1 MATHEANLSPGRRMK
16 IPAATKNRHLSN
28 WGLPVETLVLG
39 LTLLLWGVMSL
50 TTSTFLTTNN
60 VVNILRQVSID
71 SIIAFGV
78 LFPILIRGID
88 LSVGSVVALSGVVCA
103 TLLTMGLP
111 IPIAIALTLIL
122 GVAIGS
128 LNAFSVYRLGIPAFI
143 ITLAGLQA
151 FRGGA
156 FLVSDGTSV
165 FGLPK
170 ALSTFARAEW
180 LGIPSLFWS
189 MLIIGLVLHFIL
201 SCTRTGRYMV
211 AMGSNHESARRAG
224 INIKRIVFFA
234 YIVSSV
240 TACIAGMLLMARMS
254 IGSPT
259 AGVAYEL
266 NAIAAAVVG
275 GASLF
280 GGRGSV
286 LGTFIG
292 ALLFATIANAANLL
306 GIDSF
311 WQMVATGVLIAAVV
325 YVDNLHKRRQSGMK

>member
-1 MATHEANLSPGRRMK
+1 MATHDANLPLGRGMK
-16 IPAATKNRHLSN
+16 APAATRTRHLRK

-39 LTLLLWGVMSL
+39 LTLLLWVVMAL

-103 TLLTMGLP
+103 TLLTAGVP
-111 IPIAIALTLIL
+111 IPLAIALTLVL

-170 ALSTFARAEW
+170 ALSAFARAEW

-189 MLIIGLVLHFIL
+189 MLVIGVVLHFIL
-201 SCTRTGRYMV
+201 SRTRTGRYMI

-325 YVDNLHKRRQSGMK
+325 YVDNLHKCRQSGVK

>member
-1 MATHEANLSPGRRMK
+1 MATHDSDLSTGRAMSQS
-16 IPAATKNRHLSN
+16 ASTWLSLNRRH
-28 WGLPVETLVLG
+28 LPVETLVLA
-39 LTLLLWGVMSL
+39 LTLSLWVVMAF
-50 TTSTFLTTNN
+50 STPNFLTANN
-60 VVNILRQVSID
+60 IINILRQVSID

-103 TLLTMGLP
+103 TLLTMGMP
-111 IPIAIALTLIL
+111 IPIAIGLTLLL
-122 GVAIGS
+122 GIAIGS
-128 LNAFSVYRLGIPAFI
+128 LNAFSVHRLGIPAFI

-151 FRGGA
+151 YRGGA
-156 FLVSDGTSV
+156 FLVSGGTSV
-165 FGLPK
+165 FGLPQEL
-170 ALSTFARAEW
+170 ASFARAEW
-180 LGIPSLFWS
+180 LGIPSLFWT
-189 MLIIGLVLHFIL
+189 MLVIGLILHFIL
-201 SCTRTGRYMV
+201 SRTRTGRYMV
-211 AMGSNHESARRAG
+211 AMGSNYESARRAG

-234 YIVSSV
+234 YIISSV
-240 TACIAGMLLMARMS
+240 TACIAGILLMSRMS

-259 AGVAYEL
+259 AAVAYEL

-292 ALLFATIANAANLL
+292 ALLFATIANSANLL

-311 WQMVATGVLIAAVV
+311 WQMVATGVLIAVVV
-325 YVDNLHKRRQSGMK
+325 YVDNLHKRRQSGLK

>member
-1 MATHEANLSPGRRMK
+1 MATHEANFPVGRTVK
-16 IPAATKNRHLSN
+16 NPAGSRVTVKR
-28 WGLPVETLVLG
+28 WRLPVETLVLG
-39 LTLLLWGVMSL
+39 LTLLLWVVMSL
-50 TTSTFLTTNN
+50 STSTFFTANN
-60 VVNILRQVSID
+60 LVNILRQVSVD

-88 LSVGSVVALSGVVCA
+88 LSVGSVTALSGVVCA

-111 IPIAIALTLIL
+111 IPVAIGLTLLL

-128 LNAFSVYRLGIPAFI
+128 LNAFSVHRLGIPAFI

-151 FRGGA
+151 YRGGA

-170 ALSTFARAEW
+170 EMASFARAEW
-180 LGIPSLFWS
+180 LGIPSLFWT
-189 MLIIGLVLHFIL
+189 MLVIGLILHFIL
-201 SCTRTGRYMV
+201 SQTRTGRYMV
-211 AMGSNHESARRAG
+211 AMGSNYESARRAG

-234 YIVSSV
+234 YIVSSLA
-240 TACIAGMLLMARMS
+240 ACIAGILLMSRMS

-259 AGVAYEL
+259 AAVAYEL

-292 ALLFATIANAANLL
+292 ALLFATIANSANLL

-311 WQMVATGVLIAAVV
+311 WQMIATGVLIAVVV
-325 YVDNLHKRRQSGMK
+325 YVDNLHKRRQSGLK